1 MEKVKIKHDT
11 YNDGFIQYGT
21 IEIIRN
27 EKMVKTGERIKEIGI
42 LPFSKMTIRDNDNI
56 VADSLGYTINEKIKV
71 PYRELPKNIKIT
83 INNGKEV
90 FDIVKKDS
98 SDRRNLYLYLQLVTN
113 AKEEYNDW
121 WKNSRSS
128 KKL

>member
-113 AKEEYNDW
+113 AKEEYND
-121 WKNSRSS
+121 
-128 KKL
+128 

>member
-121 WKNSRSS
+121 WK
-128 KKL
+128 K